1 MWSAIPVFVG
11 IQGDILDF
19 EASNIVVYGFKA
31 SVVAAFVAIDDDSHL
46 RRMLA

>member
-1 MWSAIPVFVG
+1 MWSVIPFFVG

-19 EASNIVVYGFKA
+19 EASNIVVA
-31 SVVAAFVAIDDDSHL
+31 VFVAIDDDSHL